1 MHCVLLGI
9 GLEIGEFLYRYRD
22 IVEPHFKQNDNTFVR
37 CVNIISLQCTL
48 CSDID
53 IYVCDM
59 NILMHIFMVLVGL
72 WIVKEKHAIDLREHR
87 ISQTDENKIELK

>member
-59 NILMHIFMVLVGL
+59 NILMHIFFFYGISG
-72 WIVKEKHAIDLREHR
+72 IVNCERKTCYRFAR
-87 ISQTDENKIELK
+87 T